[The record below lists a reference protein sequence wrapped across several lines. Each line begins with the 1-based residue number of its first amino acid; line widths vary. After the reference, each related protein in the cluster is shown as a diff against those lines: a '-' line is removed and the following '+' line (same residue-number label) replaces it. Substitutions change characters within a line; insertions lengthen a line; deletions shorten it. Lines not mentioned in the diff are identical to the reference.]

1 MRLSL
6 LAVSCL
12 IVASGAGC
20 DSGTKLVTVSGI
32 VLIDGQPLT
41 HGVVQVAPNGHRAAF
56 APIGKDGRFTLS
68 TGPNSTGDGVIPGTH
83 RVAVIAHET
92 LGPGSQKWHAPK
104 KYLSVET
111 SGLTITVD
119 KSTNDLVINLTWDG
133 GKPFIETG
141 SKE

>member
-6 LAVSCL
+6 FALVMAVC
-12 IVASGAGC
+12 GAGC
-20 DSGTKLVTVSGI
+20 DSGPKLVTVSGI

-41 HGVVQVAPNGHRAAF
+41 HGVVQVAPDGHRAAF
-56 APIGKDGRFTLS
+56 APIGTDGRFTLT
-68 TGPNSTGDGVIPGTH
+68 TGPNSTGDGVVLGTH

-104 KYLSVET
+104 KYNNIET

-119 KSTNDLVINLTWDG
+119 KSTNDQVLNLTWAG
-133 GKPFIETG
+133 GKPFVESS